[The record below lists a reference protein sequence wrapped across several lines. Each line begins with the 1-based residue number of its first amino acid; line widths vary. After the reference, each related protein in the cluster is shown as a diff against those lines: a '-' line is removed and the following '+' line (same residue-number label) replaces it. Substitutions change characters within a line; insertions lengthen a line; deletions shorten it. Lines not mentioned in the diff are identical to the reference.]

1 MFPNSFVKVPGIAWI
16 IIGILCLLALDSANP
31 LYTITSLL
39 LIPFFIALLWR
50 RGEPPVLLVGTL
62 MQWLTITIK
71 VFYAD
76 YLGKPFLE
84 LHRFKEQIDKTFI
97 LSLLGLIAFTIG
109 AHLAVKHIQ
118 FKNKLQLFLKD
129 IFSYDTRKTIYAY
142 LLVAF
147 FLPAIRLM
155 AYVVP
160 GLNQPLLKVVELKW
174 SFFFLLFAILYLKKE
189 NVRIFYL
196 ILLFEVIL
204 GFTGYFSSFKEFLI
218 LTLVCFLTF
227 NIRLNISQYLLI
239 GIAGMVAFNL
249 SVIWTYVKPAYRQY
263 LSGGQQA
270 QIVTVSSTEALYKL
284 NDLIAN
290 MSEEDFDESIVGL
303 VDRVSYIDFFSASV
317 DYVPAFLPHQNGK
330 IWSESVQHV
339 LLPRLLFPSKAIID
353 DSEQTAKYTGLY
365 ISGRDTG
372 TSISLGYMA
381 ESYIDFGE
389 VYMFFPIFLLG
400 YLIGL
405 IYKYLITHAY
415 NILWGKALVIPL
427 YFSVNVNGF
436 ASIKIVGGL
445 IMYFLVALLVNKY
458 VFPIVDKAL
467 R

>member
-1 MFPNSFVKVPGIAWI
+1 
-16 IIGILCLLALDSANP
+16 
-31 LYTITSLL
+31 
-39 LIPFFIALLWR
+39 
-50 RGEPPVLLVGTL
+50 
-62 MQWLTITIK
+62 
-71 VFYAD
+71 
-76 YLGKPFLE
+76 LGKPFLE
-84 LHRFKEQIDKTFI
+84 LHEFKEQIDKTFI

-109 AHLAVKHIQ
+109 AHLAVRHIR
-118 FKNKLQLFLKD
+118 FKKKLQFSIKD

-142 LLVAF
+142 LLVTL
-147 FLPAIRLM
+147 FLPAIRLT

-160 GLNQPLLKVVELKW
+160 GLHQPLLKLVELKW

-189 NVRIFYL
+189 NVRIFYV
-196 ILLFEVIL
+196 ILFFEVIL

-218 LTLVCFLTF
+218 LTFICFLTF
-227 NIRLNISQYLLI
+227 TIRLNILQYVII
-239 GIAGMVAFNL
+239 GIAGIVAFNL
-249 SVIWTYVKPAYRQY
+249 SVIWTYVKPVYRQY
-263 LSGGQQA
+263 LSGGQEA

-284 NDLIAN
+284 NDLVTN
-290 MSEEDFDESIVGL
+290 MSEKDFDESIVDL
-303 VDRVSYIDFFSASV
+303 VDRVSYIDYFSASI
-317 DYVPAFLPHQNGK
+317 DYVPAFLPHQKGK

-353 DSEQTAKYTGLY
+353 DSEQTAKYTGIY
-365 ISGRDTG
+365 VSGRDTG

-400 YLIGL
+400 FLIGL
-405 IYKYLITHAY
+405 IYKYLIAHAY

-427 YFSVNVNGF
+427 YFSVSVNGF
-436 ASIKIVGGL
+436 ASIKILGGL

-458 VFPIVDKAL
+458 LVPIVDKAL